1 MRNSR
6 NFASSEEFYN
16 QTNIN
21 QYLTKEQIEQL
32 QEDGISVSESELAKL
47 HHEVM
52 KEQGITLEESI
63 DYETRLFGTKNKTSF
78 KNKNTSKNTSISN
91 NNKSLNINKN
101 SNSININKN
110 KSLNINKKFA

>member
-1 MRNSR
+1 
-6 NFASSEEFYN
+6 
-16 QTNIN
+16 
-21 QYLTKEQIEQL
+21 
-32 QEDGISVSESELAKL
+32 
-47 HHEVM
+47 M

-63 DYETRLFGTKNKTSF
+63 DYETRLFGAKNKTSF
-78 KNKNTSKNTSISN
+78 KNKNTSISN

>member
-47 HHEVM
+47 HQEVM

-63 DYETRLFGTKNKTSF
+63 DYETRLFGTKNKISS
-78 KNKNTSKNTSISN
+78 KNKNTFKNTSMSN
-91 NNKSLNINKN
+91 NNKNVSMNKN
-101 SNSININKN
+101 SNINNKN
-110 KSLNINKKFA
+110 KSLNIDKKKFA